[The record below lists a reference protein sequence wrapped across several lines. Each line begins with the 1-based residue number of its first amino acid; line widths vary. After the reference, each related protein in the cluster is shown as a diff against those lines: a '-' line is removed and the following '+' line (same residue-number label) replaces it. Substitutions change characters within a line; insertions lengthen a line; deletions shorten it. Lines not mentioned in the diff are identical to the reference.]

1 MSPIKEQT
9 GERRPMIHKNG
20 PQIRKQQGIASPTEG
35 QKPPM
40 PGRRQMHQSEEPRNR
55 MMNPVAATNQPK
67 FHQNAT
73 STAYGGLKKALVTNA
88 KQHEIR
94 LKNKFSTN

>member
-1 MSPIKEQT
+1 
-9 GERRPMIHKNG
+9 
-20 PQIRKQQGIASPTEG
+20 
-35 QKPPM
+35 
-40 PGRRQMHQSEEPRNR
+40 